1 MTAGL
6 QAPLIEGPGAAA
18 AAPDWLNIPA
28 GTRLGDAIYVGDL
41 KDGSPEWHAWRDRAG
56 AIGGS
61 EVANVL
67 DIPGR
72 FKSPYVQWLEKAG
85 YKEKDEISPE
95 TQELFDW
102 GHRIEDDII
111 EAFTEMTG
119 LQVARTGSWV
129 HSQHSWWGSNPDG
142 LVLDSNGQPVAIMEC
157 KYSIRGSGYENGACP
172 AKYVAQVRYYAAALG
187 LSFGYLGCFSMGSLK
202 LFMIPA
208 AADKPVINLRTGDRE
223 YHMHD
228 ASTMIP
234 LIQDFVDS
242 LATNTPPP
250 LTGSDDEL
258 DWKLSR
264 NPNIDGKDVV
274 VPYELAIEWA
284 DAREAEAKAS
294 ADLKKVKLKLS
305 EVMGTAKAAKAG
317 YDNGKIKA
325 KTIAIRKNGK
335 GGSVILMAQGKV
347 VRPEPYELR
356 LDEPAAPAAA

>member
-1 MTAGL
+1 MTPEL
-6 QAPLIEGPGAAA
+6 QAPLIEGSGAAE

-28 GTRLGDAIYVGDL
+28 GTPLGDAIYVGNL
-41 KDGSPEWHAWRDRAG
+41 VDGSPEWHAFRNRPR

-61 EVANVL
+61 EVASVL
-67 DIPGR
+67 NIPGR
-72 FKSPYVQWLEKAG
+72 FKSPYIVWLEKAG
-85 YKEKDEISPE
+85 YKESDEISPE
-95 TQELFDW
+95 MQELFDW
-102 GHRIEDDII
+102 GHLLEPAII
-111 EAFTEMTG
+111 QAFTNMTG
-119 LQVARTGSWV
+119 LEVARTGSWINKDREW
-129 HSQHSWWGSNPDG
+129 HGANPDG
-142 LVLDSNGQPVAIMEC
+142 LVLDHEGKPVGILEC
-157 KYSIRGSGYENGACP
+157 KYSIRGSGYENGGAP
-172 AKYVAQVRYYAAALG
+172 AKYVAQIRYYLACIG
-187 LSFGYLGCFSMGSLK
+187 LTFGYLACFSLGK
-202 LFMIPA
+202 LHLFLVPA
-208 AADKPVINLRTGDRE
+208 SMSSPVINLRTGDKE

-228 ASTMIP
+228 ASTMLP
-234 LIQDFVDS
+234 AVQDFVDS
-242 LATNTPPP
+242 LSTGQPPA

-264 NPNIDGKDVV
+264 NPEIDGKDVV

-356 LDEPAAPAAA
+356 LDEPATPAAA